1 MISVSVVLRAERTTV
16 LRPQDSQDVH
26 FGLRSESLI
35 DKVSFT
41 STIKTDFVI
50 RLGRFDSQL
59 LPGDL

>member
-16 LRPQDSQDVH
+16 LRPQDSQDVR
-26 FGLRSESLI
+26 FDLRSESLI

-50 RLGRFDSQL
+50 KLGRFDSQP
-59 LPGDL
+59 LPGDF